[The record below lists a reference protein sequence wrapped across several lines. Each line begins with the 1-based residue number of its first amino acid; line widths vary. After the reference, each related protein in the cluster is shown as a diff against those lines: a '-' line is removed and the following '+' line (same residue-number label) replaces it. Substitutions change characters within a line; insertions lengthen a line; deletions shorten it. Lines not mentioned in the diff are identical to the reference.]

1 MTKESNNN
9 WEVVNGSAST
19 SERVPFVEPSAPA
32 PEPKAEDRKEQ
43 HTNAS
48 NSDSMYTY
56 HDIEEIVTSAAS
68 MPQEQEKEKEK
79 ETEPNGED
87 ASDDDEILSEVNLG
101 ASVAAGAVS
110 GLLLGGP
117 ILSIIGAAGA
127 GMYAKENGVVGDV
140 VRAGGEVAIS
150 VGERASRLNKKHGCV
165 SKAKQ
170 AAGAAGRK
178 ICEVGREQKVWG
190 KVKSSAQSVGSK
202 AIEIENEH
210 HLLEN
215 LLALMSKGF
224 ASLAERVN
232 PPGDDTKSGSVP
244 PPVATANDLPVDKN
258 PGLV

>member
-1 MTKESNNN
+1 MTTETNNK

-19 SERVPFVEPSAPA
+19 SESERISFVEPSAPA
-32 PEPKAEDRKEQ
+32 PEPKPEDLKEQ

-48 NSDSMYTY
+48 NSDSMYKY
-56 HDIEEIVTSAAS
+56 NDLEERSSAAS
-68 MPQEQEKEKEK
+68 MLQEK
-79 ETEPNGED
+79 ETEPNSED

-150 VGERASRLNKKHGCV
+150 VGERASRLNKKHGCA

-170 AAGAAGRK
+170 AAGAVGRR
-178 ICEVGREQKVWG
+178 ICEVGREQNVWG
-190 KVKSSAQSVGSK
+190 SKVKSLARHVGSK

-224 ASLAERVN
+224 TSLAERLN
-232 PPGDDTKSGSVP
+232 PPNDDTNSGSMP
-244 PPVATANDLPVDKN
+244 PQVASAADLPVDTN
-258 PGLV
+258 PGLL